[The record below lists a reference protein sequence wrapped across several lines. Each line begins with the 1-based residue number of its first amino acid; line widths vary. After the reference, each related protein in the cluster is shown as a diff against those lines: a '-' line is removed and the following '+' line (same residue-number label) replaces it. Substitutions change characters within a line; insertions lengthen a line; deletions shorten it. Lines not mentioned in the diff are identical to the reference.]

1 VDDVPSKKVV
11 VFSGNCSQG
20 DVVELSNDCFDSE
33 EVFYGTP
40 ISCIDGVV
48 AKPGTIHNLKPS
60 QLAQLIDLLVTGL
73 LLKNCCS

>member
-48 AKPGTIHNLKPS
+48 AKPETMKALTSSAARKLDN
-60 QLAQLIDLLVTGL
+60 T
-73 LLKNCCS
+73 